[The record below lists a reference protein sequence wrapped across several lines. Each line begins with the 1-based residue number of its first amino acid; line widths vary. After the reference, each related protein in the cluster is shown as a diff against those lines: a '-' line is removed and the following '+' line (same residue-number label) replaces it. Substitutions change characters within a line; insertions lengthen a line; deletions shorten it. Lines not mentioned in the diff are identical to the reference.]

1 MFMRL
6 MKRPTLY
13 CLLCFGILWLLSP
26 GALQAQ
32 SSNRA
37 AEATASDQQV
47 LQALLGEVRQLRLT
61 LQRTNL
67 SVFRAQIM
75 IERLRMQQ
83 ERVDRLTRQL
93 EENQNEI
100 TGSALSQSQLTERS
114 REMES
119 QMKLEQDAGRRSQL
133 EAQYKELKY
142 IMNQQTERET
152 QLRAHQ
158 GQLTTQLQAERT
170 KLDDIDSRLEA
181 LERELEQP
189 QPANK
194 P

>member
-1 MFMRL
+1 MRL
-6 MKRPTLY
+6 MKRSTLY
-13 CLLCFGILWLLSP
+13 FLLCFGIIWLLSP
-26 GALQAQ
+26 CALRAQ
-32 SSNRA
+32 SSNRT
-37 AEATASDQQV
+37 AETTAGDQQV
-47 LQALLGEVRQLRLT
+47 LQALLSEVRQLRLT

-83 ERVDRLTRQL
+83 ERVDRLARQL
-93 EENQNEI
+93 EENQNEF

-114 REMES
+114 KELES
-119 QMKLEQDAGRRSQL
+119 QIKLEQDAGRRAQF

-142 IMNQQTERET
+142 IMDQQTERET
-152 QLRAHQ
+152 QLRARQ
-158 GQLTTQLQAERT
+158 AQLTVQLQAERT
-170 KLDDIDSRLEA
+170 KLDQIDSRLEA

-189 QPANK
+189 QPANQ